1 MRVIVI
7 SGYFNPIHRGH
18 IDYIASARN
27 LGDFLVVIVNN
38 DEQVKIKGSTPF
50 MDQDERLEIV
60 RNIKGVDRAV
70 ISIDD
75 DGTVCQT
82 IRQEYYRLT
91 DDPFFTAMAFANGGD
106 RNSDTT
112 PEYEFCKKNNIEMLW
127 GIGGKNKANSSSW
140 ILKKWKERN

>member
-91 DDPFFTAMAFANGGD
+91 D
-106 RNSDTT
+106 
-112 PEYEFCKKNNIEMLW
+112 EFEKL
-127 GIGGKNKANSSSW
+127 
-140 ILKKWKERN
+140 